1 MTSPATGSPSQA
13 AVSSMFGALSGRRT
27 MTDAVYEQ
35 LKAAIVELRIPPGA
49 PLREAEIAQGLSVSK
64 TPVREALGRLEQDGL
79 VTLNSFR
86 SAAVTDYTA
95 RDLQEIYELREI
107 IEVAAARAAA
117 ESMSDKGLAD
127 LGRIASECV
136 RLNAQG
142 GGGGGGTAGGG
153 GSAGGAG
160 TAGGDGSAGAGGT
173 AGAGGS
179 AGGAPELVQ
188 LISEFDT
195 VLYEEVTNR
204 RIRAILENLAAHL
217 ARIGRLTTEIP
228 GRIDASVREHAQIY
242 EAIERRDPETA
253 SRFMRDHI
261 RSVRDDQLRALP
273 ALDTER

>member
-1 MTSPATGSPSQA
+1 MTHPATGSHAAAPS
-13 AVSSMFGALSGRRT
+13 VFGALSERRT

-35 LKAAIVELRIPPGA
+35 LKTAIVELRIPPGA

-86 SAAVTDYTA
+86 SAVVTEYTA

-117 ESMSDKGLAD
+117 ESMSDRGLAD

-142 GGGGGGTAGGG
+142 GEGGG
-153 GSAGGAG
+153 GSAGG
-160 TAGGDGSAGAGGT
+160 GGN

-179 AGGAPELVQ
+179 AGDAPELVQ

-195 VLYEEVTNR
+195 VLYEEVRNR
-204 RIRAILENLAAHL
+204 RIRAILDNLAAHL

-242 EAIERRDPETA
+242 EAIERRDPENA

-273 ALDTER
+273 APGAER

>member
-1 MTSPATGSPSQA
+1 MTRPATGSRSQA
-13 AVSSMFGALSGRRT
+13 AVPSMFGALSGRRT

-35 LKAAIVELRIPPGA
+35 LKTAIVELRIPPGA

-86 SAAVTDYTA
+86 SATVTEYTA

-136 RLNAQG
+136 RLNAAG
-142 GGGGGGTAGGG
+142 GGGGGG
-153 GSAGGAG
+153 
-160 TAGGDGSAGAGGT
+160 
-173 AGAGGS
+173 
-179 AGGAPELVQ
+179 GAPELVP

-195 VLYEEVTNR
+195 VLYEEVRNR
-204 RIRAILENLAAHL
+204 RIRAILDNLAAHL
-217 ARIGRLTTEIP
+217 ARIGRLTAEIP

-242 EAIERRDPETA
+242 EAIERRDPENA

-273 ALDTER
+273 EPGADR

>member
-1 MTSPATGSPSQA
+1 MTHSAAGSDAAAPS
-13 AVSSMFGALSGRRT
+13 VYGALSGRRT

-35 LKAAIVELRIPPGA
+35 LKTAIVELRIPPGA

-86 SAAVTDYTA
+86 SALVTEYTA

-142 GGGGGGTAGGG
+142 GAGAAGGG
-153 GSAGGAG
+153 G
-160 TAGGDGSAGAGGT
+160 
-173 AGAGGS
+173 
-179 AGGAPELVQ
+179 PELVQ

-242 EAIERRDPETA
+242 EAIKRRDPKNA
-253 SRFMRDHI
+253 SRFMREHI

-273 ALDTER
+273 APGPER

>member
-13 AVSSMFGALSGRRT
+13 AVPSMFGALSGRRT

-49 PLREAEIAQGLSVSK
+49 ALREAEIAQGLSVSK

-86 SAAVTDYTA
+86 SAVVTEYTA

-136 RLNAQG
+136 RLNAAG
-142 GGGGGGTAGGG
+142 GGGGRGG
-153 GSAGGAG
+153 
-160 TAGGDGSAGAGGT
+160 
-173 AGAGGS
+173 
-179 AGGAPELVQ
+179 PELVQ

-195 VLYEEVTNR
+195 VLYEEVRNR
-204 RIRAILENLAAHL
+204 RIRAILDNLAAHL

>member
-1 MTSPATGSPSQA
+1 MTQPASGSHAAIPS
-13 AVSSMFGALSGRRT
+13 VFGALSERRT

-35 LKAAIVELRIPPGA
+35 LKTAIVELRIPPGA

-79 VTLNSFR
+79 VTLFSFR
-86 SAAVTDYTA
+86 SALVTEYTA

-127 LGRIASECV
+127 LGRIASECA
-136 RLNAQG
+136 RLNAEG
-142 GGGGGGTAGGG
+142 GGGD
-153 GSAGGAG
+153 S
-160 TAGGDGSAGAGGT
+160 
-173 AGAGGS
+173 
-179 AGGAPELVQ
+179 PELVQ

-195 VLYEEVTNR
+195 VLYEEVSNR
-204 RIRAILENLAAHL
+204 RIRAILDNLAAHL
-217 ARIGRLTTEIP
+217 ARIGRLTAEIP

-242 EAIERRDPETA
+242 EAIERRDPENA
-253 SRFMRDHI
+253 SRFMREHI

-273 ALDTER
+273 APGAER

>member
-1 MTSPATGSPSQA
+1 MTRPATGSPSPSEA
-13 AVSSMFGALSGRRT
+13 AVPSMFGALSGRRT

-35 LKAAIVELRIPPGA
+35 LKAAIVELRIPPGS

-86 SAAVTDYTA
+86 SATVTDYTA

-117 ESMSDKGLAD
+117 ESMSEKGLAD

-136 RLNAQG
+136 RLNATG
-142 GGGGGGTAGGG
+142 GAGGG
-153 GSAGGAG
+153 GNAGEAG
-160 TAGGDGSAGAGGT
+160 TAA
-173 AGAGGS
+173 AGGS
-179 AGGAPELVQ
+179 AADTSELVQ

-204 RIRAILENLAAHL
+204 RIRAILDNLSAHL

-242 EAIERRDPETA
+242 DAIERRDPETA

-273 ALDTER
+273 ALGTER

>member
-1 MTSPATGSPSQA
+1 MTRPATGSPSPSEA
-13 AVSSMFGALSGRRT
+13 AVPSMFGALSERRT

-86 SAAVTDYTA
+86 SAAVTEYTA

-117 ESMSDKGLAD
+117 EYMSEKGLAA

-136 RLNAQG
+136 RLNAE
-142 GGGGGGTAGGG
+142 AGGG
-153 GSAGGAG
+153 EASGAG
-160 TAGGDGSAGAGGT
+160 DAT
-173 AGAGGS
+173 
-179 AGGAPELVQ
+179 ELVQ

-204 RIRAILENLAAHL
+204 RIRAILDNLSAHL

-273 ALDTER
+273 ALGMER

>member
-1 MTSPATGSPSQA
+1 MTQSTAGSHA
-13 AVSSMFGALSGRRT
+13 AASSVYGALSERRT

-35 LKAAIVELRIPPGA
+35 LKTAIVELRIPPGA

-86 SAAVTDYTA
+86 SALVTEYTA

-136 RLNAQG
+136 RLNAG
-142 GGGGGGTAGGG
+142 GGGG
-153 GSAGGAG
+153 GSAGGESG
-160 TAGGDGSAGAGGT
+160 TGDE
-173 AGAGGS
+173 
-179 AGGAPELVQ
+179 PELVR

-195 VLYEEVTNR
+195 VLYREVTNR
-204 RIRAILENLAAHL
+204 RILAILDNLAAHL

-228 GRIDASVREHAQIY
+228 GRIDASVREHAKIY
-242 EAIERRDPETA
+242 EAIERRDPENA
-253 SRFMRDHI
+253 SRFMREHI

-273 ALDTER
+273 APGPER

>member
-1 MTSPATGSPSQA
+1 
-13 AVSSMFGALSGRRT
+13 MFGALSGRRT

-35 LKAAIVELRIPPGA
+35 LKTAIVELRIPPGA

-86 SAAVTDYTA
+86 SATVTDYTA

-117 ESMSDKGLAD
+117 ESMSEKGLAD

-142 GGGGGGTAGGG
+142 GAGGG
-153 GSAGGAG
+153 GSAGGA
-160 TAGGDGSAGAGGT
+160 T
-173 AGAGGS
+173 
-179 AGGAPELVQ
+179 ELVQ

-273 ALDTER
+273 ALGTER

>member
-13 AVSSMFGALSGRRT
+13 AVPSMFGALSGRRT

-86 SAAVTDYTA
+86 SATVTDYTA

-117 ESMSDKGLAD
+117 ESMSEKGLAD

-160 TAGGDGSAGAGGT
+160 TAGGGGT
-173 AGAGGS
+173 

-204 RIRAILENLAAHL
+204 RIRAILENLAAH
-217 ARIGRLTTEIP
+217 
-228 GRIDASVREHAQIY
+228 
-242 EAIERRDPETA
+242 
-253 SRFMRDHI
+253 
-261 RSVRDDQLRALP
+261 
-273 ALDTER
+273 

>member
-1 MTSPATGSPSQA
+1 
-13 AVSSMFGALSGRRT
+13 MFGALSGRRT

-86 SAAVTDYTA
+86 SATVTDYTA

-117 ESMSDKGLAD
+117 ESMSEKGLAD

-142 GGGGGGTAGGG
+142 GGGGGGTGGGCGGGG
-153 GSAGGAG
+153 GSAGGA
-160 TAGGDGSAGAGGT
+160 T
-173 AGAGGS
+173 
-179 AGGAPELVQ
+179 ELVQ

-273 ALDTER
+273 ALGTER